1 MEVTGTL
8 IWYYYICKREVWLMF
23 HQIAPD
29 EHDTNIEIGRFLHE
43 NTYKRN
49 KKEIQFGHV
58 KFDVFMRDGDKVIIG
73 ETKKSSKFQTA
84 SKYQLLYYLS
94 LLENM
99 GINAQGMLLY
109 PEEKK
114 RVDVV
119 LDDQSRG
126 ELKNT
131 ISEIQKI
138 IAQEQAPPVEKN
150 KLCRNCGYREYCYA

>member
-1 MEVTGTL
+1 
-8 IWYYYICKREVWLMF
+8 
-23 HQIAPD
+23 
-29 EHDTNIEIGRFLHE
+29 
-43 NTYKRN
+43 
-49 KKEIQFGHV
+49 
-58 KFDVFMRDGDKVIIG
+58 MRDGDKVIIG

-150 KLCRNCGYREYCYA
+150 KFCRNCGYREYCYA